1 MMKTGVFYPTH
12 GGIDANESGL
22 SLARAGQAEQVRDY
36 VVRNADDAWR
46 RPWLIYVAAI
56 LLAGLAVV
64 RDRRLAPVL
73 GAMVAGAIAY
83 AGILFLV
90 APAADARY
98 IFPSNILALLAALT
112 ALGVLASPVATAT
125 KGRR

>member
-1 MMKTGVFYPTH
+1 
-12 GGIDANESGL
+12 
-22 SLARAGQAEQVRDY
+22 

-46 RPWLIYVAAI
+46 RSWLIYVAAI
-56 LLAGLAVV
+56 LLVGLSVM

-73 GAMVAGAIAY
+73 GAMTAGAVAY

-98 IFPSNILALLAALT
+98 IFPSSILALLAGLA
-112 ALGVLASPVATAT
+112 ALGVLASPVASAT
-125 KGRR
+125 KGAR